1 MKSVLLV
8 EDHGF
13 FRQALA
19 MYLEREAGLA
29 VVGEAGTVA
38 EGRDFAA
45 NGNRIDI
52 ALVDLNLPDGD
63 GLEVIRALRQTNPQ
77 VCILVFTISEDAEH
91 RARAIE
97 AGADEVIGKD
107 KGLDE
112 LVEAVRRVAGA

>member
-13 FRQALA
+13 FRQALT
-19 MYLEREAGLA
+19 MFLERKAGLE
-29 VVGEAGTVA
+29 VVGEAGSVA
-38 EGRDFAA
+38 EGRDFTA
-45 NGNRIDI
+45 NGKFDI

-63 GLEVIRALRQTNPQ
+63 GVEVIRELRRTNPE
-77 VCILVFTISEDAEH
+77 VCILVLTISDDAEH

-97 AGADEVIGKD
+97 AGADEVLGKD

-112 LVEAVRRVAGA
+112 LVEAVRRLAGA

>member
-19 MYLEREAGLA
+19 MFLEREAGLE

-45 NGNRIDI
+45 NGKRFDI

-63 GLEVIRALRQTNPQ
+63 GVDVIRELRRTNPEA
-77 VCILVFTISEDAEH
+77 CILVFTISDDAEH

-97 AGADEVIGKD
+97 AGANEVVGKD

-112 LVEAVRRVAGA
+112 LVEAVRRVAAA